1 MDWGTDLW
9 IFKFNW
15 TLLYLTQLP
24 GMVILALQNGDGCP
38 ITIQPAKLVVEFGA
52 SATANCSTTVT
63 HNGMGWEAVTGAVD
77 KTKGVQFLI
86 WRVESLKYWET
97 QPICYINAHEQ
108 CESKL
113 PVTLYKRPEKVSI
126 STVDHTGPM
135 IEGKQYKLDCDVQN
149 VAPVNLLTVNWYKG
163 QPGQLVKSVQFNN
176 TSSKT
181 PVNRST
187 ELSISTSKE
196 DDGVQYRCEAKLEL
210 GPEGPQPPP
219 IKTSDPLNIIV
230 HYKPIITCSDWS
242 ALFNTPLSSYPYNV
256 MGKPSPNITCYRDQ
270 SPVSSDMRLSKSDTG
285 QYRFTA
291 SNEVG
296 SSSCDTKITVEYPP
310 TFNCPKNYTGKEN
323 ESFLDK
329 CSVMAS
335 PVANITWTKDGK
347 TVSPLHS
354 LTRGDSGSY
363 VITAVNKHGV
373 EPHRMIVNVQYGP
386 EIQPVTR
393 SEVVKAGNDLSL
405 SCTAEGNPEPEVSWS
420 FQNQTKATGRRQ
432 TILNLSKA
440 NSADAG
446 EYLCTASNELGSKTR
461 TVSLTVEGTVSI
473 STVDHTG
480 PMIEGKQYKLDC
492 DVQNVAPVNLLTV
505 NWYKGQPGQLVKS
518 VQFNNIS
525 SKTPVNRSTELSIS
539 TSKEDDG
546 VQYRCEAKLE
556 LGPEGPQPPPIKTSD
571 PLSIIV
577 HYGPEIQPVTRSEVV
592 KAGND
597 LSLSCT
603 AEGNP
608 EPEVSWSFQNQTKAT
623 GRRQT
628 ILNLSKAN
636 SADAGEYLCTA
647 SNELGSKT
655 RTVSLTVEESN
666 TRTIIICVGVL
677 LLILIIAYGI
687 YIFVRRR

>member
-24 GMVILALQNGDGCP
+24 GMVLLALQNGDGCT

-52 SATANCSTTVT
+52 SATANCSTTIT

-77 KTKGVQFLI
+77 LTKGVQFLI
-86 WRVESLKYWET
+86 WRVESLKYWDT
-97 QPICYINAHEQ
+97 QPICYINAHMQ
-108 CESKL
+108 CESEL
-113 PVTLYKRPEKVSI
+113 PVTVYKRPEK
-126 STVDHTGPM
+126 
-135 IEGKQYKLDCDVQN
+135 
-149 VAPVNLLTVNWYKG
+149 
-163 QPGQLVKSVQFNN
+163 
-176 TSSKT
+176 
-181 PVNRST
+181 
-187 ELSISTSKE
+187 
-196 DDGVQYRCEAKLEL
+196 
-210 GPEGPQPPP
+210 
-219 IKTSDPLNIIV
+219 
-230 HYKPIITCSDWS
+230 
-242 ALFNTPLSSYPYNV
+242 
-256 MGKPSPNITCYRDQ
+256 
-270 SPVSSDMRLSKSDTG
+270 
-285 QYRFTA
+285 
-291 SNEVG
+291 
-296 SSSCDTKITVEYPP
+296 
-310 TFNCPKNYTGKEN
+310 
-323 ESFLDK
+323 
-329 CSVMAS
+329 
-335 PVANITWTKDGK
+335 
-347 TVSPLHS
+347 
-354 LTRGDSGSY
+354 
-363 VITAVNKHGV
+363 
-373 EPHRMIVNVQYGP
+373 
-386 EIQPVTR
+386 
-393 SEVVKAGNDLSL
+393 
-405 SCTAEGNPEPEVSWS
+405 
-420 FQNQTKATGRRQ
+420 
-432 TILNLSKA
+432 
-440 NSADAG
+440 
-446 EYLCTASNELGSKTR
+446 
-461 TVSLTVEGTVSI
+461 VSI